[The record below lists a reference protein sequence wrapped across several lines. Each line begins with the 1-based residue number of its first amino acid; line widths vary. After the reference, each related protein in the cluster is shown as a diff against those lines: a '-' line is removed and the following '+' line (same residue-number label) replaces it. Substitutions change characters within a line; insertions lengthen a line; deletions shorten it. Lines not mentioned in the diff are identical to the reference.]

1 VKAKKP
7 QLALKMFMNIIPAEW
22 LEERFIPPVYGGNA
36 MPVMSQAN
44 RISGWY
50 I

>member
-7 QLALKMFMNIIPAEW
+7 QLALRIFMSIIPGEW

-36 MPVMSQAN
+36 MPPMSQTN
-44 RISGWY
+44 RISG
-50 I
+50 